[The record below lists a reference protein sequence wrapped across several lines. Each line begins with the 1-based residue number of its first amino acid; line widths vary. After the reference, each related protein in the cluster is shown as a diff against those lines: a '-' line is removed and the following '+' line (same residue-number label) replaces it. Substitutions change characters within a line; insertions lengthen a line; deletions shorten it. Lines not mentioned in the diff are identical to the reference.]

1 MKLILLALEQTE
13 ILVGIIGAI
22 AAVLAASLPYYFTK
36 KDEIAA
42 NIKKNKLDRYDD
54 LLKKLT
60 TYLQKN
66 DSDSLGEFILTC
78 NRASSYANHETLN
91 AIIAYLDSIKENKPD
106 EEVRKH
112 VNEIFPNI
120 RKDVNP
126 KAPESDFKAFV
137 PKDSSKKN

>member
-1 MKLILLALEQTE
+1 MNLILLALEQTD

-36 KDEIAA
+36 KIEIAA
-42 NIKKNKLDRYDD
+42 KIKKNKLDRYDD

-60 TYLQKN
+60 TYLQKD
-66 DSDSLGEFILTC
+66 DSDSLEEFILTC

-91 AIIAYLDSIKENKPD
+91 AIIAYLDSIKTKKPNK
-106 EEVRKH
+106 EVRTH
-112 VNEIFPNI
+112 VNKIFINI

-126 KAPESDFKAFV
+126 KAPKSDFEAFV

>member
-1 MKLILLALEQTE
+1 MNLILLALEQTD

-36 KDEIAA
+36 KNEIAA

-91 AIIAYLDSIKENKPD
+91 AIIAYLDSIKTKEPNKD
-106 EEVRKH
+106 VRTH
-112 VNEIFPNI
+112 VNEIFLAI

-126 KAPESDFKAFV
+126 KEPKSNFKAFDLEDF
-137 PKDSSKKN
+137 PKKN